1 MTSDSISS
9 DHEEQLAVILS
20 DVADAVCRGEI
31 VDMESICAEHPDLSQ
46 ELRRLWG
53 TLLVTDTAGAIA
65 DEGPARDS
73 DTSRWKSLTLPTII
87 GDYELIEEL
96 GRGGMGVVFRARQ
109 ISLDREVA
117 IKMILRGRLASEA
130 DLQRFLAEASATAR
144 LQHPNIVPVYEAG
157 DIEGRPFF
165 SMQLVNGETLAER
178 VINQGPLPQRE
189 IAKIVAS
196 IARAIGFAHEQ
207 GILHRDLK
215 PSNILL
221 ASDGTPLITD
231 FGLAKQTGSDASLTR
246 SGMLVGT
253 PAYMSPEQAGGRR
266 NLIGPASDVY
276 SLGCVL
282 YFALTGRSPFVSDSP
297 METVMLVVE
306 QDPVAPRT
314 LRPKL
319 DRDLEMIVIRCLQK
333 PIDLRYQSGEALAQ
347 DLEAYLADER
357 VAARSG
363 RFNQVLARVF
373 RETHHAS
380 VLENWGTLWIWHSMV
395 LLIAGL
401 LTWQMDYLGVTQVG
415 MYVAVWTLGLG
426 AWAAVFWKLR
436 QRMGPVT
443 FIERQIAHVWGASMV
458 AIAMLFPIE
467 RLMTFE
473 VLALSPLLG
482 VIAAMVFIIKASM
495 LNGVFYI
502 QAAAL
507 LIAALLMA
515 IQPDYAHLIFGV
527 VSAACFFI
535 PGFKYSRRRLRAP
548 AELSRTVRDGN

>member
-1 MTSDSISS
+1 MTSDTAAT
-9 DHEEQLAVILS
+9 DDEERLAVILS
-20 DVADAVCRGEI
+20 DIADAVCRGEI
-31 VDMESICAEHPDLSQ
+31 VDLEAVCTENPELSG

-53 TLLVTDTAGAIA
+53 ALLVTDTAGAIA
-65 DEGPARDS
+65 DEGLSSVS
-73 DTSRWKSLTLPTII
+73 DTSRWKSLTLPTTI

-165 SMQLVNGETLAER
+165 SMQLIVGETLAER
-178 VINQGPLPQRE
+178 VINHGPLPQRE
-189 IAKIVAS
+189 IATIVAA

-221 ASDGTPLITD
+221 ATDGTPLITD
-231 FGLAKQTGSDASLTR
+231 FGLAKQSDSDASLTR

-276 SLGCVL
+276 SLGCIL

-306 QDPVAPRT
+306 QDPIAPRT

-319 DRDLEMIVIRCLQK
+319 DRDLEMIVVRCLQK
-333 PIDLRYQSGEALAQ
+333 PIDLRYSSGEALAQ

-373 RETHHAS
+373 RETHHAT

-401 LTWQMDYLGVTQVG
+401 LTWQMDYLGITQIW

-426 AWAAVFWKLR
+426 AWAGVFWKLR

-467 RLMTFE
+467 RLMELE

-482 VIAAMVFIIKASM
+482 VISAMVFIIKASM
-495 LNGVFYI
+495 LSGVFYI
-502 QAAAL
+502 QATAL
-507 LIAALLMA
+507 LVTALLMA

-535 PGFKYSRRRLRAP
+535 PGFKYSRRRLTAP
-548 AELSRTVRDGN
+548 SK

>member
-1 MTSDSISS
+1 MTSDTAAT
-9 DHEEQLAVILS
+9 DDEERLAVILS
-20 DVADAVCRGEI
+20 DIADAVCRGEI
-31 VDMESICAEHPDLSQ
+31 VDLEAVCTENPELSG

-53 TLLVTDTAGAIA
+53 ALLVTDTAGAIA
-65 DEGPARDS
+65 DEGLSSVS
-73 DTSRWKSLTLPTII
+73 DTSRWKSLTLPTTI

-165 SMQLVNGETLAER
+165 SMQLIVGETLAER
-178 VINQGPLPQRE
+178 VINHGPLPQRE
-189 IAKIVAS
+189 IATIVAA

-221 ASDGTPLITD
+221 ATDGTPLITD
-231 FGLAKQTGSDASLTR
+231 FGLAKQSDSDASLTR

-276 SLGCVL
+276 SLGCIL

-306 QDPVAPRT
+306 QDPIAPRT

-319 DRDLEMIVIRCLQK
+319 DRDLEMIVVRCLQK
-333 PIDLRYQSGEALAQ
+333 PIDLRYASGEALAQ

-373 RETHHAS
+373 RETHHAT

-401 LTWQMDYLGVTQVG
+401 LTWQMDYLGITQIW

-426 AWAAVFWKLR
+426 AWAGVFWKLR

-467 RLMTFE
+467 RLMELE

-482 VIAAMVFIIKASM
+482 VISAMVFIIKASM
-495 LNGVFYI
+495 LSGVFYI
-502 QAAAL
+502 QATAL
-507 LIAALLMA
+507 LVTALLMA

-535 PGFKYSRRRLRAP
+535 PGFKYSRRRLTAP
-548 AELSRTVRDGN
+548 SK

>member
-31 VDMESICAEHPDLSQ
+31 VDMESICTEHPDLSQ

-65 DEGPARDS
+65 DEGPACDS

-467 RLMTFE
+467 RLMNFE

>member
-87 GDYELIEEL
+87 GDYELTEEL

-221 ASDGTPLITD
+221 ASDGTSLITD

-467 RLMTFE
+467 RLMNFE

>member
-467 RLMTFE
+467 RLMNFE

>member
-20 DVADAVCRGEI
+20 DVADAVGRGEI

-467 RLMTFE
+467 RLMNFE

-507 LIAALLMA
+507 LLAALLMA